1 MWSSIVGHCASSR
14 EDLPA
19 APPGS
24 PLALPLIYSLI
35 HLCCCHMASL
45 FLPPPSPAPSI
56 TPFPSLP
63 LLISQSCSSRG
74 PLNQGMPLH
83 SLLPPFHFSFS
94 LFLPPLAF
102 CLPALLQ
109 QGPLPPSPMLQF
121 TPKVSADPI
130 LPPSAIDVSL
140 SESLGSC
147 VMQTR
152 LSGRECRGGG
162 RRVRISVN
170 KSAANIHIH
179 FHG

>member
-1 MWSSIVGHCASSR
+1 MNRCASSR

-19 APPGS
+19 APTGS

-45 FLPPPSPAPSI
+45 SLTTPLPYSFHHPPS
-56 TPFPSLP
+56 PSLP
-63 LLISQSCSSRG
+63 LLISQSCSSRR

-83 SLLPPFHFSFS
+83 SPLPPVHFSFPP
-94 LFLPPLAF
+94 LPPSS
-102 CLPALLQ
+102 ALLQ

-140 SESLGSC
+140 SEPPGSC

-152 LSGRECRGGG
+152 P
-162 RRVRISVN
+162 VVWV
-170 KSAANIHIH
+170 
-179 FHG
+179 